1 MRTIQKRGRI
11 ICLVACLLA
20 AASAV
25 ATAGEAWTPRH
36 VSKLRSVTSA
46 VIAPDAA
53 HIAYVLSIPRDPF
66 KAGDDKY
73 EDGANWAELHVIRIA
88 DGAARPFITGEV
100 NVNDAQW
107 TPDSKHI
114 TFLAKRPK
122 DKNTSLYKIAVDGG
136 EAQRIASAKTDLD
149 GYTLSPD
156 GNRVAFLAKEETPK
170 AKKDAKDKGFT
181 AEVYEEELQNTRVW
195 IAELAKDDAPPRM
208 IDLPGSASPIRWS
221 PAGDQLLVALSPT
234 PLVDD
239 EYMKRKVH
247 VVDVETGKVLLMFDN
262 PGKLGP
268 LAWSPDGKHIAIMSA
283 EDIHD
288 PSDGRLMVGS
298 VATGKLTDVLPK
310 YEGAVSA
317 FGWQDNNTVMF
328 LGDEGCA
335 TGFGKV
341 EVTGANKKII
351 VKPGVTSL
359 TDFTLSRDGMSGAFI
374 GSTASHPPELFFMKH
389 GDAAPRKLTDS
400 NPWLAGMNM
409 GKQEIIRYKARDGV
423 ELEGILIR
431 PADETPRMMFPLI
444 LCVHGGPESHE
455 RDGWLTNYW
464 RPGQLGASAGYFTF
478 YPNYRG
484 STGRGVPF
492 SKLSQGD
499 EAGAEFDDLIDAAKF
514 LCETYPIDKSKVGVT
529 GGSYGGYATAW
540 CCTALTEHFAAGV
553 MSVGISDTISKKAT
567 TDIPN
572 EDFLVHTRMKIW
584 EDEKNWLFSLK
595 RSPIFHVAK
604 AKTPILIM
612 GGKNDTRVHPSQ
624 SLELYRFLKTVGQT
638 PVRLVQ
644 FPGEGHG
651 NRKAALKLDYT
662 IRMMQWFDHYL
673 KGPGGAPP
681 PAEIDV
687 GLNDSAKK
695 DGDEKKDDTK

>member
-1 MRTIQKRGRI
+1 MHTIQRRGHFLS
-11 ICLVACLLA
+11 LVVVLSWMSCAMV
-20 AASAV
+20 S
-25 ATAGEAWTPRH
+25 AGEAWTPRH
-36 VSKLRSVTSA
+36 VARLRSVTNA
-46 VIAPDAA
+46 VISPDAT
-53 HIAYVLSIPRDPF
+53 HIAYVLSVPRDPF

-73 EDGANWAELHVIRIA
+73 EDGPNWAELHVVRVA
-88 DGAARPFITGEV
+88 DNSARPFIVGDV
-100 NVNDAQW
+100 NVNDVQW
-107 TPDSKHI
+107 TLDSSEI
-114 TFLAKRPK
+114 SFLAKRGK
-122 DKNTSLYKIAVDGG
+122 DKNTSLYVIAVDGG
-136 EAQRIASAKTDLD
+136 EARRVASAKTDVD
-149 GYTLSPD
+149 GYSISPD
-156 GNRVAFLAKEETPK
+156 GKRVAYLAKEETPK

-181 AEVYEEELQNTRVW
+181 TEVYEEELQNTRVW
-195 IAELAKDDAPPRM
+195 IADVGADSATPRM
-208 IDLPGSASPIRWS
+208 LDLPGSATLLKWS
-221 PAGDQLLVALSPT
+221 PVGDQLLLALAPT
-234 PLVDD
+234 PLTDD
-239 EYMKRKVH
+239 EYMNRKVH
-247 VVDVETGKVLLMFDN
+247 VVDVSSGKGVAMFEN

-268 LAWSPDGKHIAIMSA
+268 IAWAPDGKHIAMLSA
-283 EDIHD
+283 EDIND
-288 PSDGRLMVGS
+288 PSDGRLTIGD
-298 VATGKLTDVLPK
+298 VATRKLTDVLPK

-317 FGWQDNNTVMF
+317 FAWQNADTVMF
-328 LGDEGCA
+328 IGDEGCG
-335 TGFGKV
+335 TIFGKV
-341 EVTGANKKII
+341 GANGSGRKTI
-351 VKPGVTSL
+351 VTAGGAIL

-374 GSTASHPPELFFMKH
+374 GSAVNHPPELFFMKH
-389 GDAAPRKLTDS
+389 GDSAPKKLTDN
-400 NPWLAGMNM
+400 NPWIASMDM
-409 GKQEIIRYKARDGV
+409 GKQEIIRYKARDGL
-423 ELEGILIR
+423 EIEGILIR
-431 PADETPRMMFPLI
+431 PADERPRVMFPLI

-455 RDGWLTNYW
+455 RNGWLTNYW

-492 SKLSQGD
+492 SKISQGD
-499 EAGAEFDDLIDAAKF
+499 EAGAEFDDLVDAVKH
-514 LCETYPIDKSKVGVT
+514 LTETLPIDKSKVGVT

-572 EDFLVHTRMKIW
+572 EDFLVHTRSRIW

-595 RSPIFHVAK
+595 RSPIFHVAR

-673 KGPGGAPP
+673 RGPGGAPP
-681 PAEIDV
+681 PPEIDV
-687 GLNDSAKK
+687 GLGDAPKK
-695 DGDEKKDDTK
+695 DEAKP